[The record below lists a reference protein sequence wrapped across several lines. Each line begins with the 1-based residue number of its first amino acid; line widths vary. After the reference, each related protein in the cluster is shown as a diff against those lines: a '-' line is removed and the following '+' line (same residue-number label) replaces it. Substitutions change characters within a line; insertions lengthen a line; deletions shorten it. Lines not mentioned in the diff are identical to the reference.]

1 MSMDEWEAQ
10 QDEALSALYSE
21 FREDPDTRSSF
32 YEELFDEIV
41 RDFTDARLRSYFM
54 AHPELAMPAAQA
66 LADARALVPTHT
78 TGGFLFGAIAA
89 EVALRAVLLKP
100 ILYGLVHS
108 DTAAALI
115 TKAAIAYQDEGFT
128 KVLLDLLGSFGGAD
142 PRAWYRVN
150 GGPKLWDEMLAVRT
164 KRNGV
169 MHRAESATDVEARLA
184 IDVAAC
190 IIELLFPAV
199 VTKLGLHL
207 HGLTVCEL
215 PHPAAR
221 NLEAG

>member
-1 MSMDEWEAQ
+1 MSMDEWEAA

-21 FREDPDTRSSF
+21 FREDPDTRNSF
-32 YEELFDEIV
+32 YEELYDEIV
-41 RDFTDARLRSYFM
+41 QDFTEARLRSYFV
-54 AHPELAMPAAQA
+54 ANPELAMPAARA
-66 LADARALVPTHT
+66 LADARTLVPTHT

-128 KVLLDLLGSFGGAD
+128 KVLLDLLASFGGVD
-142 PRAWYRVN
+142 PRTWYRAT
-150 GGPKLWDEMLAVRT
+150 GGQKLWDEILVVRT

-169 MHRAESATDVEARLA
+169 MHRAESATDADAELA
-184 IDVAAC
+184 INVAAC
-190 IIELLFPAV
+190 IVEQLFPSV
-199 VTKLGLHL
+199 VAKLGLHL
-207 HGLTVCEL
+207 HGLTVCESF
-215 PHPAAR
+215 HR
-221 NLEAG
+221 ETRITGAG